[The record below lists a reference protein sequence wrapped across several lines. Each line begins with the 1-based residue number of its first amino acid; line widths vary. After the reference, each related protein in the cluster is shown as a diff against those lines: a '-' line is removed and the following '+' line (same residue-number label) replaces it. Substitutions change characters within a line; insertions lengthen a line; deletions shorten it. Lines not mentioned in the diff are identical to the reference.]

1 MMHRVILS
9 LAANRFQK
17 SNLAKARQ
25 CLGKVFSDISYTSE
39 MWTEPMSSS
48 RRELYLNQLAEGY
61 TDQTFEELNLWLK
74 SIEKDFGR
82 TATKRQL
89 GIVPIDIDI
98 LEYDGQRYHEGDWQ
112 RPYVTSLIGE
122 LHHSEL

>member
-1 MMHRVILS
+1 MHRVILS

-39 MWTEPMSSS
+39 LWTEPMSSS
-48 RRELYLNQLAEGY
+48 RRELYLNQLAEGN
-61 TDQTFEELNLWLK
+61 TMLALDELNEWLK
-74 SIEKDFGR
+74 NVETTFGR
-82 TATKRQL
+82 TPQKRRL
-89 GIVPIDIDI
+89 GIVPIDLDI
-98 LEYDGQRYHEGDWQ
+98 LEFDGQRYHEHDWQ

-122 LHHSEL
+122 LRHSEL